1 MTVHPLSSPH
11 PTETSRAQE
20 RVVTWAG
27 RLLLALFLA
36 LYLATLDTGLQPYE
50 LQGGDLITHQ
60 YAQVQ
65 ARPSNAPGYPLYTM
79 GGWLWFHGIRGLL
92 RLLGDPLPNPIPI
105 LSSYSTLWALLALG
119 LLYRILCRLTRSRE
133 WPAGNWPLAF
143 LLAGFY
149 GLTYFFWYYATTTEQ
164 YSSAVAQTLALV
176 YVYLLWREAGDR
188 DPRRARRLLYLL
200 AFLAGLSLAHMV
212 TVALIVPP
220 LVAVILW
227 ERPALLRRP
236 RLILGSFFWAGLPL
250 LSYAYVYLRGASHPE
265 WWGEGAWSTPR
276 EWFWSFLLTRQGQ
289 EELSWGLEAG
299 RSLFTDIFPALIV
312 QELSLP
318 LLILGLAGIAL
329 LGKRL
334 DVLLYATLL
343 LYFLLSWVDR
353 FGNWFQVIMPA
364 YPLILLGVAPL
375 AQRLQAWLKERG
387 GPRLATGLP
396 LLLLILA
403 VAWRWDAS
411 WPRTDS
417 RNRPE
422 DTALVRPALLL
433 DQPLPP
439 GAGLFAEAQDALG
452 LDYLIRIWGIRP
464 DLTVVSSVQA
474 RAFLTQ
480 GRPLLA
486 TWQATP
492 LLQAE
497 LSPSLATLPLA
508 ETPDWV
514 HLFPASGQSP
524 ASHLREGPS
533 SHPEHE
539 PARYLGQAL
548 GEGILLAGYAVRPGP
563 QGQPVISEPQPAT
576 DVLLYWRAS
585 PDATPQD
592 WAISVRPLRRGA
604 PVTGPDGQLL
614 QQDSP
619 GPVHGLLPFSRLPGQ
634 GIISDAYRLP
644 LPQGAMDGLLVI
656 LYRATD
662 QGFVHLAELTLPLAE

>member
-1 MTVHPLSSPH
+1 MTVHPLPSSRPA
-11 PTETSRAQE
+11 ESSLAQE

-50 LQGGDLITHQ
+50 LEGGDLITHQ

-92 RLLGDPLPNPIPI
+92 GLLGDPLPNPIPI

-119 LLYRILCRLTRSRE
+119 LLYRLLCRLTRSQE
-133 WPAGNWPLAF
+133 WPAGNWPLAG
-143 LLAGFY
+143 LLTAFY
-149 GLTYFFWYYATTTEQ
+149 GLTYFFWYYAITTEQ
-164 YSSAVAQTLALV
+164 YSSAVAQTLAIL
-176 YVYLLWREAGDR
+176 YVYLGWREVAAQE
-188 DPRRARRLLYLL
+188 PRRATRLLFLL

-212 TVALIVPP
+212 TVALLVPP

-227 ERPALLRRP
+227 ERPELLRRP
-236 RLILGSFFWAGLPL
+236 RAVLGAILWAGLPL

-265 WWGEGAWSTPR
+265 WWGNGSWTTPQ

-299 RSLFTDIFPALIV
+299 RPLFTDIFPALIA

-318 LLILGLAGIAL
+318 LLLLGLIGIAL

-334 DVLLYATLL
+334 AVLLYTTLL
-343 LYFLLSWVDR
+343 LYFLFCWVDR

-364 YPLILLGVAPL
+364 YPLVLLGVAPL
-375 AQRLQAWLKERG
+375 VQGIQGWLKRRG
-387 GPRLATGLP
+387 RPGLGWIPLA
-396 LLLLILA
+396 LLLLA

-417 RNRPE
+417 RDRPE

-433 DQPLPP
+433 DQPLPL
-439 GAGLFAEAQDALG
+439 GAGLFAEAQDARG
-452 LDYLIRIWGIRP
+452 LDYLIQIWGIRP
-464 DLTVVSSVQA
+464 DLAVVSSRGA
-474 RAFLTQ
+474 ADYLAQ

-497 LSPSLATLPLA
+497 LPEATLPLA

-514 HLFPASGQSP
+514 HLFPDRGGGAP
-524 ASHLREGPS
+524 A
-533 SHPEHE
+533 HPEHE
-539 PARYLGQAL
+539 PARYLGQAV
-548 GEGILLAGYAVRPGP
+548 GDGILLAGYAARPGP
-563 QGQPVISEPQPAT
+563 RGEPVVQEPPPAT
-576 DVLLYWRAS
+576 DILLYWQVA
-585 PDATPQD
+585 PDTPPQD
-592 WAISVRPLRRGA
+592 WAISVRPLQGGA
-604 PVTGPDGQLL
+604 PVTGPDGDPL

-634 GIISDAYRLP
+634 GIVSDAYRLSVSP
-644 LPQGAMDGLLVI
+644 GEVDGLRII

-662 QGFVHLAELTLPLAE
+662 QGFVNLTELTLPLSW